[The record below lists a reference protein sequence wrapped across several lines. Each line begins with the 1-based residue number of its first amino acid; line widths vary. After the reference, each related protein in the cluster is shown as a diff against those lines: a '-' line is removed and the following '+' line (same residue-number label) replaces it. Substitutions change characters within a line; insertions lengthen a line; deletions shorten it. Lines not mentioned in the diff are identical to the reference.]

1 MTKRHPRRTDEE
13 WRTLIQECRTSGL
26 TDKHW
31 CQNHNIQPSN
41 LYYHIRRLEEKS
53 CNIANSYAET
63 SEIVQLSFDETI
75 TDSSERKT
83 VIPESSFD
91 TTIRIQKHGFL
102 IELSNHAAR
111 DTILAILSV
120 LQNLC

>member
-1 MTKRHPRRTDEE
+1 MKKIVVIGGGAAGAKAASKAKRLNPNNQVELYTK
-13 WRTLIQECRTSGL
+13 
-26 TDKHW
+26 
-31 CQNHNIQPSN
+31 
-41 LYYHIRRLEEKS
+41 
-53 CNIANSYAET
+53 T

-75 TDSSERKT
+75 TDSSERKS

>member
-53 CNIANSYAET
+53 CNIANSYTET
-63 SEIVQLSFDETI
+63 SEIVQLSLLW
-75 TDSSERKT
+75 
-83 VIPESSFD
+83 SSFFVTFLTHK
-91 TTIRIQKHGFL
+91 TTLFL
-102 IELSNHAAR
+102 YFYF
-111 DTILAILSV
+111 
-120 LQNLC
+120 